1 MSEGNQQKFI
11 EKLKNDKKFRFE
23 FIIGIWSGI
32 ISLVLIVA
40 LIYIIPL
47 FILNDNSIDSD
58 TIADNETP
66 AVATEQAVE
75 ATETEPP
82 YTSAIVNGNEEDFD
96 DEDDEED
103 KQLKNAETAYATTVV
118 NLRNEPALT
127 ASVIGKLKAGDE
139 VTILEYDKEWTK
151 VKYNGTEGYV
161 STIYL
166 STEKP
171 TPKPEVTSA
180 PVKTTP
186 KPTATAKPTK
196 TPKKT
201 EKPKKTKTPVRTE
214 KPVEP
219 TQAPTEAPQV
229 TQPPVVTNPPEPTQ
243 APTEAPPATQ
253 PPAATEQAASE

>member
-1 MSEGNQQKFI
+1 MSEGNQQKFL

-32 ISLVLIVA
+32 ISIVLIVA

-58 TIADNETP
+58 TMADNDTP
-66 AVATEQAVE
+66 AVVTEQAVA

-82 YTSAIVNGNEEDFD
+82 YTSAIVNGNEEDF
-96 DEDDEED
+96 EDEEED
-103 KQLKNAETAYATTVV
+103 EQLKNADTAYATTVV
-118 NLRNEPALT
+118 NLRSEPALT
-127 ASVIGKLKAGDE
+127 ASVIGKLNAGDE
-139 VTILEYDKEWTK
+139 VTVLEYDKEWTK

-166 STEKP
+166 STQKP
-171 TPKPEVTSA
+171 TPKPKVTSA
-180 PVKTTP
+180 PVKATP
-186 KPTATAKPTK
+186 RPTATAKPTK

-201 EKPKKTKTPVRTE
+201 EKPKKTKRPVKTD

-219 TQAPTEAPQV
+219 TQAPTEPPQV
-229 TQPPVVTNPPEPTQ
+229 TQAPVVTNPPEPTQ

-253 PPAATEQAASE
+253 PPAATEQTAAE